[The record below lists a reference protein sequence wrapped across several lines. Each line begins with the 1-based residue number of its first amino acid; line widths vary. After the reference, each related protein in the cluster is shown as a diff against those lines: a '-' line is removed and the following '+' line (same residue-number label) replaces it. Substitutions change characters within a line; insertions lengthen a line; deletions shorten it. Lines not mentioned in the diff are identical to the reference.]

1 MPNPGKYKLIVETP
15 ESEKIHSGIVDIPA
29 QKILRPLKQEILLVS
44 RNGSEQL
51 VIRNLFDEDVED
63 APGIL
68 AQVINGLADPD
79 INSDE
84 FPDSLFVNQND
95 VLSDVIDVHVTTDD
109 LMGLI
114 SEMVEED
121 KKEIAEIENKMNA
134 AYAIAKR
141 NNAAAKLSV
150 EEAERLLGKGSSI
163 SDANE
168 KEKVIKEIERLLE
181 LSKEQNQKAMATLR
195 LANNLQVELDMLN
208 KELEEE
214 AVIASEIEA
223 ALNEESHEVAVEELS
238 KVQQHITDI
247 VTRNHDEVHERNA
260 YEHMLELARAKQA
273 EADRKLEE
281 CSKL

>member
-1 MPNPGKYKLIVETP
+1 MKN
-15 ESEKIHSGIVDIPA
+15 
-29 QKILRPLKQEILLVS
+29 
-44 RNGSEQL
+44 
-51 VIRNLFDEDVED
+51 VED

-163 SDANE
+163 SDA
-168 KEKVIKEIERLLE
+168 R
-181 LSKEQNQKAMATLR
+181 
-195 LANNLQVELDMLN
+195 
-208 KELEEE
+208 
-214 AVIASEIEA
+214 
-223 ALNEESHEVAVEELS
+223 
-238 KVQQHITDI
+238 
-247 VTRNHDEVHERNA
+247 
-260 YEHMLELARAKQA
+260 
-273 EADRKLEE
+273 
-281 CSKL
+281 